1 MLRQSTP
8 VQDDQIEAFS
18 DSTWG
23 YIQEHGEFFTA
34 DLDDVLLEIDQTDDH
49 LMIILSGLATLI
61 YMEDGQPQPTAI
73 FRVPGEVL
81 HHSGMHLQIANP
93 FRIDAAENGTR
104 VVLLRRNVVYDIIS
118 RDLDFAEFLFKD
130 LSERF
135 MVAMAF
141 LREQRQEPLIIRLA
155 KRFMMITKYRDV
167 VEYTQAELAN
177 ILAVTRISISKALKT
192 LEDDGLIKRVE
203 RSLIEVDRE
212 KLGQW
217 LREHQ

>member
-1 MLRQSTP
+1 MLRQSAP

-18 DSTWG
+18 DETWG

-34 DLDDVLLEIDQTDDH
+34 DKDDVLLEIGQTDDH

-61 YMEDGQPQPTAI
+61 YMEDGRPQPTAI

-167 VEYTQAELAN
+167 VEYTQAELAS

-192 LEDDGLIKRVE
+192 LEDDGLIRRVE

>member
-1 MLRQSTP
+1 MLRECTP
-8 VQDDQIEAFS
+8 VPEDQIEAFS
-18 DSTWG
+18 DSIWG

-34 DLDDVLLEIDQTDDH
+34 DDGDILLEIGQTDDH

-61 YMEDGQPQPTAI
+61 YLEDGRPQPTAI

-81 HHSGMHLQIANP
+81 HHAGMHLKTANP
-93 FRIDAAENGTR
+93 FRIDAAAQNTR
-104 VVLLRRNVVYDIIS
+104 VVLLRRQVVYDVIA
-118 RDLDFAEFLFKD
+118 RDLNFGEYLFKD

-155 KRFMMITKYRDV
+155 KRFVMITDHRDV
-167 VEYTQAELAN
+167 VEFTQAELAS

-192 LEDDGLIKRVE
+192 LEDDGLVKRVE

-212 KLGQW
+212 KLKAW